1 MDRGRK
7 ALPTLNKHT
16 DGKFYSRCQSIHKKK
31 LNTIKSCIDNS
42 EPTRPAHLR
51 KNLKK
56 EQMKEERY
64 ATIERENRILLEKM
78 SFIMQHDTLD
88 NKNDSIK
95 HGHSLNKEQRKR
107 ELQRITA
114 ENQSILRRIQT
125 RQPTYDHV
133 QWEEE
138 AKLHEKYAQNIR
150 EYPESAPKYGD
161 PEEGSPDSRLQYT
174 TSAGSL

>member
-16 DGKFYSRCQSIHKKK
+16 DTKFYKKCQDIHKKK

-42 EPTRPAHLR
+42 EPNRPTHLR

-88 NKNDSIK
+88 NKNGSIK
-95 HGHSLNKEQRKR
+95 HGHSLNKGLRKR
-107 ELQRITA
+107 ELQRITS
-114 ENQSILRRIQT
+114 ENQVHVTTNYILRINFITIFALYIDIGHSKKNSNQRAYI
-125 RQPTYDHV
+125 
-133 QWEEE
+133 
-138 AKLHEKYAQNIR
+138 
-150 EYPESAPKYGD
+150 
-161 PEEGSPDSRLQYT
+161 
-174 TSAGSL
+174 